1 MITTS
6 ITIHK
11 NSSQIPPEHLDKL
24 SESAT
29 ANFFQTK
36 ETIHFFK
43 SIGLETFEFA
53 LEYDNKL
60 MAFVTGVIQ
69 KEKGLKSTFTKRAI
83 IYGGPI
89 LSPNIP
95 EEYITELFKTVIREL
110 KNKAIYIEIRNFN
123 DYSNYKSVLDKIG
136 FEYHPHLNFHVTS
149 DTEENAKK
157 RLSSS
162 KLRQIKKSIKE
173 GAEVREASEEHE
185 IEAFYR
191 ILKNLYKTKVKTP
204 LPELYFFTTLWS
216 QGLTKFFLVFY
227 HNEVIG
233 GIVCPIFKN
242 KVIYEWF
249 VCGIDRT
256 YKNVYPSIL
265 ATWYAIQYACKNN
278 IERFDF
284 MGAGRPDD
292 DYGVREFKSKFGGEL
307 VEHGRFLY
315 VSQPFFYQLGKTAV
329 KILKDSK

>member
-1 MITTS
+1 MITTP
-6 ITIHK
+6 IRIHK
-11 NSSQIPPEHLDKL
+11 NSSQISNEQLDVL
-24 SESAT
+24 LENTT

-36 ETIHFFK
+36 EAIHFFR
-43 SIGLETFEFA
+43 SVGLETFVFA
-53 LEYDNKL
+53 IEHGKKL
-60 MAFVTGVIQ
+60 LAFVSGIIQ

-83 IYGGPI
+83 IYGGPV
-89 LSPNIP
+89 LSPDLSEKQIV
-95 EEYITELFKTVIREL
+95 EFFSTIIKEL

-123 DYSNYKSVLDKIG
+123 DYSAYKTILDKTG
-136 FEYHPHLNFHVTS
+136 FEYHPHLNFHVQCDS
-149 DTEENAKK
+149 EDIAKK
-157 RLSSS
+157 RLSNS

-173 GAEVREASEEHE
+173 GAIVKEAIEESE
-185 IEAFYR
+185 IEAFYE

-204 LPELYFFTTLWS
+204 LPDLYFFTTLWS
-216 QGLTKFFLVFY
+216 QGVTKFFLVFY
-227 HNEVIG
+227 RNKVIG

-249 VCGIDRT
+249 VCGMDRT

-265 ATWYAIQYACKNN
+265 ATWYAITYACKNN

-307 VEHGRFLY
+307 VEHGRFIH
-315 VSQPFFYQLGKTAV
+315 VAQPFFYQLGKTAV
-329 KILKDSK
+329 RILKDSK